1 MSIVIWPVHFPK
13 RECDR
18 LLFCEGIN
26 VTIMILKFR
35 MAWPPRIAGLQV
47 LHTIVE
53 VKKVF
58 PDAVYYEP
66 DALSYPL
73 GEFLKAKY
81 QHVSWVPI
89 DSHNNIPSMRQ
100 QENKEFGRMKQHLIL
115 GVRKTHKYV
124 ENHKVSDYLV
134 PYTSSGCSAMC
145 LYCYLVCNY
154 NKCSYL
160 RVFVNREQMMEK
172 LLKTA
177 REAGK
182 DLTFEI
188 GSNSDLVLENTVTE
202 NLPWTIE
209 TFARAER
216 GYLTFPTKFDMVEPI
231 LPLDH
236 KGRTIIRMSVNPQ
249 EIISKIELGTSPLFD
264 RIRALN
270 AICDAGYPAGLLIAP
285 VILVGDWQQKYRELL
300 SQLAEGLSAKAKKSL
315 FIEVIFMTYSFVHR
329 AINNEAFPRSPE
341 LYDPSLMTGR
351 GRGKYCYKD
360 DIRKA
365 GEAFLREE
373 IQRYLGDMR
382 ILYVV

>member
-1 MSIVIWPVHFPK
+1 M
-13 RECDR
+13 
-18 LLFCEGIN
+18 
-26 VTIMILKFR
+26 
-35 MAWPPRIAGLQV
+35 
-47 LHTIVE
+47 
-53 VKKVF
+53 F

-73 GEFLKAKY
+73 GKYLKTRY
-81 QHVSWVPI
+81 DHVPWVEI
-89 DSHNNIPSMRQ
+89 ESHNNIPCMR
-100 QENKEFGRMKQHLIL
+100 EKSNREFGPMKRHLVV

-160 RVFVNREQMMEK
+160 RLFVNREQMMDR

-177 REAGK
+177 REANS

-188 GSNSDLVLENTVTE
+188 GSNSDLILENTITE

-209 TFARAER
+209 TFARGEK
-216 GYLTFPTKFDMVEPI
+216 GHLTFPTKFSMVEPI

-236 KGRTIIRMSVNPQ
+236 RGRTIVRMSVNPQ
-249 EIISKIELGTSPLFD
+249 EIIARIELGTSPLQE
-264 RIRALN
+264 RIQ
-270 AICDAGYPAGLLIAP
+270 AINTLCDAGYPTGLLIAP
-285 VILVGDWQQKYRELL
+285 VILMEGWQEQYTQMLKH
-300 SQLAEGLSAKAKKSL
+300 LADGLTEKAKRSM
-315 FIEVIFMTYSFVHR
+315 FIEIIFMTYSFVHR
-329 AINNEAFPRSPE
+329 AINSEAFPKAPE

-351 GRGKYCYKD
+351 GRGKYCYKEEF
-360 DIRKA
+360 RKA

-373 IQRYLGDMR
+373 IKKQLGDMH